1 MLIADGEDW
10 TLSADGRTPRW
21 SRDPSSPD
29 RVNYGDPVRG
39 KRDHDLRM
47 TYALRLDQHDLILAE
62 QDGLCYDAKC
72 GQPFDDAHPPVVDHC
87 HTTGEIFGLLHDA
100 CGALPLV
107 PMGVCWLPAA
117 TTQPRGSGMWPPGRN
132 SPKPPTAIGW
142 RVSPL

>member
-1 MLIADGEDW
+1 MARTGL
-10 TLSADGRTPRW
+10 LSADGRTPRW

-72 GQPFDDAHPPVVDHC
+72 AQPFDDAHPPVVDHC

-117 TTQPRGSGMWPPGRN
+117 TTQPRGSGMWPLGRN
-132 SPKPPTAIGW
+132 SPKPPMAIGW